1 MYFYMVLQVSIVT
14 RAYPNIIL
22 AVKAT
27 KKYI

>member
-14 RAYPNIIL
+14 RTYSKIIL
-22 AVKAT
+22 GVKAT